1 MIYTLVL
8 IAHTQ
13 NHTAHKIQGMVN
25 LARIYMCSKAMKSV
39 QFWVT
44 LLLVLCQRFLYSQW
58 FCLNKQNPV
67 YQQKGSPHLQFSPK
81 KNVSF
86 RAEVGSNFKCK
97 SAQEWAQDCVSLKRA
112 YGKFVGELLGTPATL
127 IGAFEGLDV
136 AGSVLDLRQPRRS
149 KEIEMTQ
156 QFMKILLPSK
166 CVFCSKRQTYA
177 LSWFTKESFIF
188 KALWYPI
195 VCVAQ

>member
-44 LLLVLCQRFLYSQW
+44 LLLVLCQRLLYSQW

-67 YQQKGSPHLQFSPK
+67 YRQKGSPHLQFSPK
-81 KNVSF
+81 KKVSF

-97 SAQEWAQDCVSLKRA
+97 SAQERAQDCVSLERA

-127 IGAFEGLDV
+127 IGAFEGLDGRNLV
-136 AGSVLDLRQPRRS
+136 VLTWQCSEISLRKKSGLIFCPHISLRKQS
-149 KEIEMTQ
+149 
-156 QFMKILLPSK
+156 ILRGAEVEGRGFCDYLIFNLIL
-166 CVFCSKRQTYA
+166 VF
-177 LSWFTKESFIF
+177 L
-188 KALWYPI
+188 
-195 VCVAQ
+195 VCFSDS